1 MNVAKSAF
9 FRFIFL
15 QHFRVDLNGL
25 NQLNVFLAKYS
36 LCYVFLNEF
45 RIYFLFTPKTLGR
58 VTRKMDGL
66 LLQAVCNPKG
76 PSLAKRKKNVVKY
89 VHQQN
94 GRLEQMY
101 LFFLDKNQGMNLTET
116 LVSSR
121 TTTGWR
127 SRDSMKYCQ
136 LLCLTFTTIL

>member
-1 MNVAKSAF
+1 MAVNLAELSF

-25 NQLNVFLAKYS
+25 NQPNVFLAKDS

-66 LLQAVCNPKG
+66 LLQTVCNPKG
-76 PSLAKRKKNVVKY
+76 PSLAKRKKKCRKVRTPTKRQTGTNVFI
-89 VHQQN
+89 
-94 GRLEQMY
+94 
-101 LFFLDKNQGMNLTET
+101 LFWTKIRE
-116 LVSSR
+116 
-121 TTTGWR
+121 
-127 SRDSMKYCQ
+127 
-136 LLCLTFTTIL
+136 